1 MATQI
6 AIIIF
11 ILLSLVLIVFQL
23 CLALGAPW
31 GLYAM
36 GGYFPG
42 KYPLKMRI
50 ASLVQ
55 TVIYILF
62 SILVLTKAGIILPEL
77 YSLSK
82 VAIWFIFV
90 LLALGVVMNLISKSV
105 WERRIWSPVAMVM
118 AVSTLVI
125 ALS

>member
-1 MATQI
+1 
-6 AIIIF
+6 
-11 ILLSLVLIVFQL
+11 
-23 CLALGAPW
+23 
-31 GLYAM
+31 M